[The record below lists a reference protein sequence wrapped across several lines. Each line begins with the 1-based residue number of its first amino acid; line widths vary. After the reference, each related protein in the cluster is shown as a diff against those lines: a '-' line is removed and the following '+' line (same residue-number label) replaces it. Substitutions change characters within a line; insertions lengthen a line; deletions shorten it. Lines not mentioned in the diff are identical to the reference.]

1 MARMQPTRA
10 RRLRANMNATELLV
24 WSRIRGRQLDG
35 WKFRRQHPIGPYV
48 VDFYCPAA
56 RLIVEIDGPAHGF
69 DEQWAYDVRR
79 QAWLESEQYQ
89 VLRVTVENI
98 SRSLD
103 DALATIYYALLEREN
118 SGCLRRP
125 HPPASPGTS
134 PQAGKSYSSPRSG
147 EVAAKPPEGHDL
159 LPRPHPPALPGTSP
173 QAGKS

>member
-1 MARMQPTRA
+1 MDRVQATRA

-103 DALATIYYALLEREN
+103 DVLATIYYALLEREN
-118 SGCLRRP
+118 AGCLRRP

-134 PQAGKSYSSPRSG
+134 PQA
-147 EVAAKPPEGHDL
+147 
-159 LPRPHPPALPGTSP
+159 
-173 QAGKS
+173 